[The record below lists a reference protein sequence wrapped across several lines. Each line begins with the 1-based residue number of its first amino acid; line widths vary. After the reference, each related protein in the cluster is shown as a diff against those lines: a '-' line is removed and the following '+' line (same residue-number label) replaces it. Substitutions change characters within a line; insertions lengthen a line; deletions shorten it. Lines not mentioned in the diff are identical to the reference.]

1 MDKQIIDECM
11 RDSFADKPFPQV
23 VARLA
28 GAGVRGYRAD
38 LIKLR
43 NTYYDDGRD
52 AHDHAMRFDDA
63 PEISAGFEPEDVAKA
78 VRAIQRQEIGY
89 GEFLRRI
96 MRAGCA
102 SYCVYF
108 GGRKVVY
115 VGRDGQEYVEPF
127 PAPKS

>member
-11 RDSFADKPFPQV
+11 RESFADKPFAQV
-23 VARLA
+23 VMRLA
-28 GAGVRGYRAD
+28 GAGVRAYRAD

-52 AHDHAMRFDDA
+52 AHDHATPYREPPEVSARFS
-63 PEISAGFEPEDVAKA
+63 PEEVAKA

-89 GEFLRRI
+89 AEFLGRI

-115 VGRDGQEYVEPF
+115 IGRDGDEYVEPF